1 MTIFSPDFMVDPIPT
16 VPTFVLSYSQ
26 HLTSGA
32 YRFRLYHR
40 DTMECLIQWYAYR
53 YEDTKAIQDELIELG
68 LPELA
73 QPL

>member
-1 MTIFSPDFMVDPIPT
+1 M
-16 VPTFVLSYSQ
+16 PTFVLSYSQ
-26 HLTSGA
+26 HLDSGA
-32 YRFRLYHR
+32 YRFRLYHRDTMEFYHR

-73 QPL
+73 QLL